1 MKTSGKYEGIAR
13 RRDDRKCL
21 DRCQDLDLLSRHVNT
36 HDSWNASCI
45 VPLHATRWLMEFIAT
60 PIHAMHQFMHCS
72 RLLSSKQC
80 GVRRAREP
88 TAPPPLAAA
97 GSRPVSRQ
105 QGDRMTKTNTRAKT
119 EAMSNHTNMDGDG
132 HGETEQKQKKN
143 TTLSM
148 T

>member
-1 MKTSGKYEGIAR
+1 MP
-13 RRDDRKCL
+13 CL
-21 DRCQDLDLLSRHVNT
+21 
-36 HDSWNASCI
+36 
-45 VPLHATRWLMEFIAT
+45 
-60 PIHAMHQFMHCS
+60 
-72 RLLSSKQC
+72 
-80 GVRRAREP
+80 GP
-88 TAPPPLAAA
+88 TAPPLLAAA